1 MKTVAITT
9 FLSIIGVILCMMLG
23 LRWLDQHYGPTGVV
37 VAVVAIGLALFMV
50 VIAVILSLF
59 GLVQFRIFT
68 QALGE
73 VAEGQSLNA
82 RNVGKLLSNVRQPNA
97 LPAPPEIDAAW
108 WSTDEQGVKGALP
121 GPTGKAPFAPVKT
134 AKQLASQ
141 WGDEQDDTT
150 QDRLTVA

>member
-1 MKTVAITT
+1 MKTIAITT
-9 FLSIIGVILCMMLG
+9 FLSILGLILCMVLG
-23 LRWLDQHYGPTGVV
+23 LRWLDERYGPTAVV

-82 RNVGKLLSNVRQPNA
+82 RNVGKLLGTIRQPHGQA
-97 LPAPPEIDAAW
+97 APAEIDAAW
-108 WSTDEQGVKGALP
+108 WQTDDNGVRGTLP
-121 GPTGKAPFAPVKT
+121 PPKAPFAPLRT
-134 AKQLASQ
+134 AKQLASTWSGQ
-141 WGDEQDDTT
+141 EDEPDH
-150 QDRLTVA
+150 DRLTVA